1 MTVYMKS
8 IRVQKVFKA
17 TRLDEITRETNIASK
32 EKRSKCWRKGDPFQ
46 GLKLGSCLMVGNELS
61 EETHVLTKQEI
72 LLRKGTQVESK
83 R

>member
-32 EKRSKCWRKGDPFQ
+32 REEVQMLQ
-46 GLKLGSCLMVGNELS
+46 G
-61 EETHVLTKQEI
+61 
-72 LLRKGTQVESK
+72 RGTQPQELALV
-83 R
+83 